1 VSDPEP
7 PTFGVLRDQQY
18 TERQIAKLGKAVLK
32 EVVADRERDAGKVY
46 CPCCRLRESR
56 WRRHFEEDGSVRLF
70 IYCTQC
76 HKTGVR
82 EYTAEE
88 FATSGKAGCAGAIG
102 WVFVS
107 FAAVVA
113 LWGSGPTG

>member
-1 VSDPEP
+1 MSEPEP

-18 TERQIAKLGKAVLK
+18 TERQIKKLGKVVLK
-32 EVVADRERDAGKVY
+32 EVLADPERDAGKVY

-56 WRRHFEEDGSVRLF
+56 WRRHFEDDGAVRLF

-82 EYTAEE
+82 ECTADEVAA
-88 FATSGKAGCAGAIG
+88 FGKSGCGGAIG
-102 WVFVS
+102 AVFLAASVW
-107 FAAVVA
+107 FAAVA
-113 LWGSGPTG
+113 